1 MLSIKNLSKSYNKL
15 NIFKNI
21 DLEIN
26 DGEIV
31 SLVGES
37 GSGKSTLLKCISGLI
52 DFECGNVF
60 INSENITKI
69 PTYKRNIGY
78 VFQDSPLLP
87 HLTSIEN
94 ILINIKKF
102 DTQKLNFLLKRL
114 QIIDLKNRFPYQ
126 LSGGESQ
133 RIAVARSL
141 IREPDLFLLDEPF
154 SNLDF
159 FNKNATKEIVYDT
172 IKKIKTT
179 TIFVS
184 HDIND
189 SLEISDRVIAIEKN
203 KKKLIID
210 TPLKIYN
217 DLSNLEVSKIFG
229 YVNTINTG
237 TNIINCRPENI
248 KIVDKSNI
256 QLTTI
261 KSNFSGPFY
270 KIIAKDIDSN
280 MIYLNSQKYIE
291 SNEKIF
297 VKIDL
302 YNN

>member
-1 MLSIKNLSKSYNKL
+1 MIPLKKL
-15 NIFKNI
+15 K
-21 DLEIN
+21 
-26 DGEIV
+26 
-31 SLVGES
+31 
-37 GSGKSTLLKCISGLI
+37 
-52 DFECGNVF
+52 
-60 INSENITKI
+60 
-69 PTYKRNIGY
+69 
-78 VFQDSPLLP
+78 
-87 HLTSIEN
+87 
-94 ILINIKKF
+94 
-102 DTQKLNFLLKRL
+102 
-114 QIIDLKNRFPYQ
+114 IIDLKNRFPYQ

-203 KKKLIID
+203 KKNLVID
-210 TPLKIYN
+210 SPVNIYN
-217 DLSNLEVSKIFG
+217 DLSNSEVSKIFG

-237 TNIINCRPENI
+237 MDIINCRPESI

-261 KSNFSGPFY
+261 KSNFSGSCY
-270 KIIAKDIDSN
+270 KIIARDIDNN
-280 MIYLNSQKYIE
+280 MIYLNSPKNIKL
-291 SNEKIF
+291 NKKIF

-302 YNN
+302 NN